1 MLSSCHIR
9 ATFEQARRCS
19 EILIDLM
26 YDLASASMAADAEQ
40 VLSQQ
45 WKRYEQLIADVCA
58 APAKQTE

>member
-1 MLSSCHIR
+1 
-9 ATFEQARRCS
+9 
-19 EILIDLM
+19 M